1 MKLSTVLLYS
11 TIDFRWLKECLESSS
26 KISTEVVLSS
36 CDRLWNGQEENKNLL
51 DKTKDIIASFP
62 NVKPISVKWQP
73 GYKHFFWESQ
83 CRTQA
88 VLSVSEDSD
97 YILFLDTDE
106 IVNVKRFKDWVETE
120 EYKLYDS
127 MKLANYWYFR
137 EKKYRAKQIEDSVV
151 LVKKDLIV
159 KYNEILIPVL
169 VAGREQYHELINF
182 NKKRMILGTD
192 GYPIIDHYSWV
203 RTKEEMTQ
211 KVVSWGHHRDKNWID
226 MIEEEFSRE
235 FNGKCFVN
243 NYTFNRLNND

>member
-1 MKLSTVLLYS
+1 M
-11 TIDFRWLKECLESSS
+11 
-26 KISTEVVLSS
+26 
-36 CDRLWNGQEENKNLL
+36 
-51 DKTKDIIASFP
+51 
-62 NVKPISVKWQP
+62 
-73 GYKHFFWESQ
+73 
-83 CRTQA
+83 
-88 VLSVSEDSD
+88 SEDSD

-169 VAGREQYHELINF
+169 VAGREQYHELINC